1 MSSGP
6 DEWAEA
12 QLKYS
17 IYSCCVIQTVSDA
30 SAAGVGSLNI
40 TLPNHSI
47 DLSLM
52 TVLIKSNN
60 NSLYLCMT
68 ASSN

>member
-52 TVLIKSNN
+52 TVLIN
-60 NSLYLCMT
+60 
-68 ASSN
+68 